1 MAASTGWRLPSLS
14 KGEDMARL
22 QTGCTALLTLAFA
35 AACVK
40 DSPSGNEGIV
50 APDASIQASS
60 NGTDSDRDSGGSGG
74 RRFIAILDDCD
85 PRDVAGWR
93 PTGGCALKRGNVTFA
108 EFARELDSP
117 LAAAVVGHQAWR
129 NEPSYLVVDRG
140 KTIRVRNDGGRAH
153 TFTEV
158 AAFGGGKV
166 PNPALNEGLVT
177 APECPGSVDILP
189 GESARL
195 SNLPSGDHRFQCCIH
210 PWMRALIT
218 VQ

>member
-1 MAASTGWRLPSLS
+1 
-14 KGEDMARL
+14 MARL
-22 QTGCTALLTLAFA
+22 QTGCTALLALAFA
-35 AACVK
+35 AACAK
-40 DSPSGNEGIV
+40 DSPSGSEGIV

-60 NGTDSDRDSGGSGG
+60 NGNNSDRDSDGSGG

-85 PRDVAGWR
+85 PRDVDGWR

-117 LAAAVVGHQAWR
+117 LAAAVIGHQAWR
-129 NEPSYLVVDRG
+129 NEPSYLVVERG
-140 KTIRVRNDGGRAH
+140 KTIRVRNDGGRVH
-153 TFTEV
+153 TFTRV
-158 AAFGGGKV
+158 AAFGGGRV
-166 PNPALNEGLVT
+166 PPPAGAALNEGLVT

-189 GESARL
+189 GGSARL